1 VGVVDDA
8 GQGRIVVGDE
18 GTAGPLEALD
28 GEHRETGPAEV
39 GLEDQPVVAGS
50 QDDAVVLI
58 GDVVYLQS
66 KNSFVK

>member
-8 GQGRIVVGDE
+8 GQGRIVVAHE

-28 GEHRETGPAEV
+28 GEHLEAGPAEV

-50 QDDAVVLI
+50 EHDAVVLV
-58 GDVVYLQS
+58 GDLVYLQS